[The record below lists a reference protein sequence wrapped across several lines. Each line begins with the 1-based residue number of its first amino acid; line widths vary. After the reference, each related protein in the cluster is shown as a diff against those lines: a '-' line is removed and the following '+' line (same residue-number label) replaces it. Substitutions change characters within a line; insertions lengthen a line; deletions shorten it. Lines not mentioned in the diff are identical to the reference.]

1 MKPILVLYI
10 FRLLLHHLNSSLN
23 EQRNYFLYVFK
34 TNLSRLEVDHTA
46 NWLLF
51 ISKSIDYNPIMI
63 DPDNAKWLYIHIL
76 FGLLQMNI
84 ILMQIWYSY
93 IVTRD
98 SLILAGISWKDY
110 LSFYSNKKRGEWTKM
125 KLVVTILYR
134 LSVMITHT
142 RMREKK
148 IFFCRLWANYKL
160 VHNQNN
166 TTIDNM
172 FWQAQKKS
180 ELVFKI

>member
-1 MKPILVLYI
+1 MK
-10 FRLLLHHLNSSLN
+10 
-23 EQRNYFLYVFK
+23 FK
-34 TNLSRLEVDHTA
+34 TIFPLMFKQYRGIRFELAYCINRQTELMTVDNYTTMYQA
-46 NWLLF
+46 TLF
-51 ISKSIDYNPIMI
+51 LHKVKVMFWSSI
-63 DPDNAKWLYIHIL
+63 
-76 FGLLQMNI
+76 
-84 ILMQIWYSY
+84 
-93 IVTRD
+93 
-98 SLILAGISWKDY
+98 ILAGISWKDY
-110 LSFYSNKKRGEWTKM
+110 LSFYSNKKRGEWTEM